1 MEFNARAEKTYSD
14 ERAKCCAYVF
24 VREHV
29 YIDFPVIAIDV
40 DVARRLIVE
49 QLLVNA
55 PLFPFSVRLAAI
67 MEL

>member
-1 MEFNARAEKTYSD
+1 MIQYEQT
-14 ERAKCCAYVF
+14 KCCMC
-24 VREHV
+24 V
-29 YIDFPVIAIDV
+29 YRFSRIAIDI
-40 DVARRLIVE
+40 DVAWRLIVE